1 MFFETLVNRFSDVC
15 FRDKMFYFFLIDF
28 DVLSPDMTYEIADWL
43 LFVRYLI
50 FFLNK
55 IYI

>member
-1 MFFETLVNRFSDVC
+1 
-15 FRDKMFYFFLIDF
+15 MFYFFMIDF

-50 FFLNK
+50 FVLK
-55 IYI
+55 KYIYIYYTYVYCLD

>member
-1 MFFETLVNRFSDVC
+1 MFFETLLNHFSDVC

-28 DVLSPDMTYEIADWL
+28 DVLSPDMMYEIADWL

-50 FFLNK
+50 FKKIKINK
-55 IYI
+55 

>member
-1 MFFETLVNRFSDVC
+1 
-15 FRDKMFYFFLIDF
+15 MFYFFLIDF

-50 FFLNK
+50 FFK
-55 IYI
+55 IKYIYKCITPMFIV